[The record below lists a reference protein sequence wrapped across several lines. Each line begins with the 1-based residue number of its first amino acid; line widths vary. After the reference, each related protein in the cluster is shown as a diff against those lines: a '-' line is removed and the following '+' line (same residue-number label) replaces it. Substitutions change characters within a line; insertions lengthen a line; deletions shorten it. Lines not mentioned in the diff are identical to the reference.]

1 MKRIDD
7 LDRDELLKLLRVYA
21 QNWLAHDGC
30 WFLGIEEELGHETA
44 RRYNNKA
51 WERYAPVEARRLI
64 EFLGRKPGEGL
75 DALAE
80 ALVLRQ
86 YASINRQE
94 VLRPDERHL
103 VFRMNECRV
112 QATRKRKGL
121 PDYACKDAGII
132 EFSGFAHGVDP
143 RIETRCIGCPPDAHP
158 ADWWCAWEFT
168 LPGA

>member
-7 LDRDELLKLLRVYA
+7 LDRDELLRLLRVYA

-30 WFLGIEEELGHETA
+30 WFLGVEEELGHEQA

-51 WERYAPVEARRLI
+51 WERYAPIEARRLI

-94 VLRPDERHL
+94 VLRVDEGHL

-112 QATRKRKGL
+112 QAARARRGL
-121 PDYACKDAGII
+121 ADLPCRPVGLVEYANLAR
-132 EFSGFAHGVDP
+132 AVDP
-143 RIETRCIGCPPDAHP
+143 RISTHCLACPPDPHP
-158 ADWWCAWEFT
+158 AEYCCAWEFELT
-168 LPGA
+168 GG

>member
-1 MKRIDD
+1 MKRIED
-7 LDRDELLKLLRVYA
+7 LDREELLELLRVYA

-94 VLRPDERHL
+94 VLRADEGHL

-121 PDYACKDAGII
+121 PDYACKEAGII
-132 EFSGFAHGVDP
+132 EFSGFARGVDP
-143 RIETRCIGCPPDAHP
+143 RIETRCIACPPDEHP

-168 LPGA
+168 LPRG

>member
-7 LDRDELLKLLRVYA
+7 LDREELLKLLRVYA

-94 VLRPDERHL
+94 VLRVDEGHL

-112 QATRKRKGL
+112 QATRKRKSL
-121 PDYACKDAGII
+121 PVYACKEAGII

-143 RIETRCIGCPPDAHP
+143 RIETRCIACPPDEHP
-158 ADWWCAWEFT
+158 PDWWCAWEFT
-168 LPGA
+168 IPG